1 MRQPRP
7 QPEVDLDQLLRGIRE
22 FFQRTFGGVGGGVG
36 TVVLG
41 ALALAL
47 LVWLATGFYRVE
59 AGEQGVV
66 RQFGKFNSLAQPG
79 LNWRLPQPITSLV
92 KVNVQRIRTAE
103 IGFRSASGGGVSRD
117 LPESLMLTTDN
128 SIIEAQ
134 MVIQYTVSN
143 PKDFVFNVQ
152 DPEVVLHT
160 SGEVALRSIVGRTPL
175 NTILTVGRG
184 VVEADTRVFL
194 ENLLDTYGTGIT
206 ITELKLQAVD
216 PPDQVKDA
224 FQEVVRAL
232 EDETRLENHA
242 RAYFADKIPRAQ
254 GQVQV
259 SVRDA
264 AGFYQTQIERSRG
277 EGNRFLALL
286 GEYRKAPQVTRERL
300 YLETVEEVLKTVSKT
315 LIDSKVNVLPLLDL
329 SKLDTTDRQ
338 TSSPIPTPTK
348 P

>member
-1 MRQPRP
+1 MYQPRP
-7 QPEVDLDQLLRGIRE
+7 QPEVDLDRIFGKIRE
-22 FFQRTFGGVGGGVG
+22 FFQRIFGGLGGGGGIG
-36 TVVLG
+36 TVVL
-41 ALALAL
+41 AVLAVAL

-59 AGEQGVV
+59 AGEVGVV
-66 RQFGKFNSLAQPG
+66 RQFGKFNNNLAQPG
-79 LNWRLPQPITSLV
+79 LNWRLPRPVTSLV
-92 KVNVQRIRTAE
+92 KVNTQRIRTAE
-103 IGFRSASGGGVSRD
+103 IGFRSSAQGVVSRD

-134 MVIQYTVSN
+134 MVIQYRIGN
-143 PKDFVFNVQ
+143 AKEFVFNVL

-175 NTILTVGRG
+175 NTILTGGRG
-184 VVEADTRVFL
+184 AVEADTRAFL
-194 ENLLDTYGTGIT
+194 EKLLDTYGTGIQ
-206 ITELKLQAVD
+206 ITEIKLQAVD

-232 EDETRLENHA
+232 EDQTRLENQA

-264 AGFYQTQIERSRG
+264 AGFYQAQIEKSRG

-286 GEYRKAPQVTRERL
+286 EEYRKAPQVTRERL
-300 YLETVEEVLKTVSKT
+300 YLETMENVLKTVNKIV
-315 LIDSKVNVLPLLDL
+315 IDSKVDILPLLDL
-329 SKLDTTDRQ
+329 TKLDTAAQ
-338 TSSPIPTPTK
+338 K

>member
-1 MRQPRP
+1 MYQRGP
-7 QPEVDLDQLLRGIRE
+7 QPEVDLDQILRRVRE
-22 FFQRTFGGVGGGVG
+22 FFQRAFGRVGGGGMG
-36 TVVLG
+36 TVALG
-41 ALALAL
+41 VLALVL
-47 LVWLATGFYRVE
+47 LVWLATGLYRVE
-59 AGEQGVV
+59 AGEVGVV
-66 RQFGKFNSLAQPG
+66 RQFGSFNSLANPG
-79 LNWRLPQPITSLV
+79 LNWRLPRPITSLV
-92 KVNVQRIRTAE
+92 KVNTQRIRTAE
-103 IGFRSASGGGVSRD
+103 IGFRSSSGGGVTRD

-134 MVIQYTVSN
+134 MVMQYTVSN
-143 PKDFVFNVQ
+143 PKDFVFNVR
-152 DPEVVLHT
+152 DPEEVLHT

-194 ENLLDTYGTGIT
+194 EKLLDTYGTGIQ

-216 PPDQVKDA
+216 PPDEVKDA

-232 EDETRLENHA
+232 EDETRLENQA

-264 AGFYQTQIERSRG
+264 AGFYQAQIERSRG

-286 GEYRKAPQVTRERL
+286 EEYRKAPQVTRERL
-300 YLETVEEVLKTVSKT
+300 YLETVENVLKTVNKM
-315 LIDSKVNVLPLLDL
+315 LIDSQVSVFPLLDL
-329 SKLDTTDRQ
+329 SKLDTVDQ
-338 TSSPIPTPTK
+338 NP
-348 P
+348 